1 MPPRSCHTA
10 PMSTQEI
17 AIPAVPGLPDARTAT
32 KYYTDL
38 ARTAGSPNEQL
49 GEGER
54 AESVAERDARRL
66 DERLPG
72 YRPTPAS
79 ELSFDPRI
87 AYEIALG
94 VDSPTAVFAKY
105 GIAESHAVKL
115 ATNEAFGATL
125 RKYKEEIS
133 ASGISFKL
141 KAKIQAEDLLTHSYL
156 MATDPEVPPAVRAD
170 LIKWTARV
178 AGLEPKEKDGGA
190 GGAGGFTLNI
200 SFAGEPAAAAVGGRV
215 IEGAV
220 VGEE

>member
-1 MPPRSCHTA
+1 MT
-10 PMSTQEI
+10 EV

-32 KYYTDL
+32 KYYADL
-38 ARTAGSPNEQL
+38 ARTVEPLADIKL

-54 AESVAERDARRL
+54 AESVVERDARRL

-79 ELSFDPRI
+79 ELTFDPRI
-87 AYEIALG
+87 AYEIALA

-105 GIAESHAVKL
+105 GISQEHAVRL
-115 ATNEAFGATL
+115 ATNAAFGATL
-125 RKYKEEIS
+125 RKYQEEIS

-178 AGLEPKEKDGGA
+178 AGLEPKEKDSGA

-200 SFAGEPAAAAVGGRV
+200 SFAGEPAAATVGGRV
-215 IEGAV
+215 IEGTI

>member
-1 MPPRSCHTA
+1 M
-10 PMSTQEI
+10 
-17 AIPAVPGLPDARTAT
+17 
-32 KYYTDL
+32 
-38 ARTAGSPNEQL
+38 

-178 AGLEPKEKDGGA
+178 AGLEPKEKDNGA

-200 SFAGEPAAAAVGGRV
+200 SFAGEPAAATVGGRV
-215 IEGAV
+215 IEGTV
-220 VGEE
+220 VGEGD